1 MKVSSHTY
9 IIGTHLQGNLFDFL
23 FAYFWSERTIS
34 VRNIAEVEIAKQVI
48 EVVSRY
54 LSKPALKYYQMLF
67 VAPVKVSLI
76 SIK

>member
-1 MKVSSHTY
+1 M
-9 IIGTHLQGNLFDFL
+9 
-23 FAYFWSERTIS
+23 
-34 VRNIAEVEIAKQVI
+34 RNIAEVEIAKQVI

-76 SIK
+76 SIKKVTSTK